1 MIEQQVSCGLRHPD
15 PANSNIFAEHSFPAG
30 GLVALSR
37 IAYQRAPLAILEIR
51 PGVFVFSGAG
61 GNVTALSASQGC
73 AVIDTGYGPRVEEI
87 RRSITS
93 VLQQAPRWLID
104 THWHFDHTDGNASF
118 AADGATI
125 LAHANCRA
133 RLARSQYVPI
143 SASPRVAWPAL
154 TFDAPVSIDLG
165 SEMLHLMPQAP
176 AHTDGDLAVFL
187 DSANI
192 LVMGDLLTD
201 GGYPLIDEAS
211 GGSLRGMI
219 EAIEP
224 LLPLIDAQTVVV
236 PGHGAMVDRTGVIRF
251 RDMLHKIEDHIL
263 ALIESQFTISEIIA
277 VGPTA
282 EFDPLWGRGYVNG
295 AHFTRM
301 ILAGLNLAEARAT
314 GP

>member
-1 MIEQQVSCGLRHPD
+1 MIEQQVSCGPRHPD
-15 PANSNIFAEHSFPAG
+15 TANSNIFAEHSFPAG

-87 RRSITS
+87 RRSIAS

-133 RLARSQYVPI
+133 RLARNQYVPSLEWRI

-192 LVMGDLLTD
+192 LVMGDLLTN
-201 GGYPLIDEAS
+201 GGYPVIDEAS

-219 EAIEP
+219 EAIER
-224 LLPLIDAQTVVV
+224 LLPLIDAHTVVV
-236 PGHGAMVDRTGVIRF
+236 PGHGAIVDRTGLIRF
-251 RDMLHKIEDHIL
+251 RDMLH
-263 ALIESQFTISEIIA
+263 
-277 VGPTA
+277 
-282 EFDPLWGRGYVNG
+282 
-295 AHFTRM
+295 
-301 ILAGLNLAEARAT
+301 
-314 GP
+314 